1 MNTEKAVEILSEAL
15 NKIDNLRSKATYSA
29 EHIEFVQSTGL
40 ELGRIFGPDSPV
52 TRNFSSIQYYFTGTF
67 LFDPWDYES
76 VRERNN
82 VAAYLHGLDM
92 AEGILR
98 SAIDQL
104 QKHGDDQILFQS
116 RIKLGGAKVFV
127 SHSSQTQALI
137 KVERFI
143 RVLGLE
149 PVSVVKG
156 PSEGMAVDDLVEKRM
171 DECDCALI
179 LATADE
185 HVDNRRQPRPN
196 VIHEIGLAQEKF
208 DNKVIYL
215 KEVGCEFPSNVRPK
229 VWENFTQDN
238 METAFEK
245 ISKELHTFGYICS
258 LEPSDADDCNSRGI
272 TIRWSGPGLNV
283 RIH

>member
-1 MNTEKAVEILSEAL
+1 MNTEQAVEILSEAL

-52 TRNFSSIQYYFTGTF
+52 TRNFSSIGYDFNGTF
-67 LFDPWDYES
+67 LFDPWDFES
-76 VRERNN
+76 EKERHN
-82 VAAYLHGLDM
+82 VAAYLRGLDM
-92 AEGILR
+92 AEGFLR

-104 QKHGDDQILFQS
+104 QKHGDDQILSQS

-127 SHSSQTQALI
+127 SHSSQTQALT

-143 RVLGLE
+143 CVLGLE

-185 HVDNRRQPRPN
+185 QVGDRIQPRPN

-215 KEVGCEFPSNVRPK
+215 KEMGCEFPSNVRPK

-245 ISKELHTFGYICS
+245 ISKELHAFGYI
-258 LEPSDADDCNSRGI
+258 
-272 TIRWSGPGLNV
+272 
-283 RIH
+283 